1 MLPGE
6 RMFVLWNFKAAC
18 AVANPNADI
27 TTAEFCFQS
36 ACPADNKHLWFGK
49 ETTCRQATCSA
60 VDLRRKFRND
70 VSKFQATF
78 TAVNDVLLGLA
89 YLVRSYFGKNEQ
101 SDRTNLN
108 RVYRSI

>member
-1 MLPGE
+1 LSG
-6 RMFVLWNFKAAC
+6 
-18 AVANPNADI
+18 
-27 TTAEFCFQS
+27 
-36 ACPADNKHLWFGK
+36 DNKHLWFGN

-78 TAVNDVLLGLA
+78 TTVNDVLLGLA
-89 YLVRSYFGKNEQ
+89 YLVRAYFGKNEQ

-108 RVYRSI
+108 GDVPLDVADLSWALLP